1 MGDFKQNIQLIYN
14 ALRREG
20 YTDIGSVDDFTK
32 SMQDEGNRKKVFNA
46 LHSSGYT
53 DIGKDFNAFSGMI
66 YEAPKPVQQPA
77 QQQAPA
83 KADPFHVDA
92 TVKTEVA
99 AQQQH
104 KSQQQPKAQQ
114 QSAPQSTIKLPSF
127 KDIAEQS
134 AWKPTPIFETETSID
149 KDGNR
154 VSTARPMP
162 VFKNGKVVNVY
173 KDMLTGKEY
182 EEGAVPEQDAKDFE
196 RGMKAANRKMAYDNV
211 ETIDPQQQNRLQVDG
226 LMQNIDAQLQDAY
239 KVAQKKHADA
249 KPSFWMEM
257 LHDLADASHGAGP
270 IQTDNAYETLV
281 KNDTDVRALHAAKNS
296 LKDAKALIAEAD
308 KSVKEGN
315 FDGFFSGAGRGF
327 GNKLFDARTWDM
339 GLADS
344 QDAGAILS
352 ALGDFDA
359 GKKLTPAQQTLL
371 DAKAVELATNAYFGS
386 YIGRGY
392 KAGGVTAESIPFMIE
407 MCINPASGA
416 GNGAQ
421 SMLTRYALKRFG
433 KEAIKKNAKKYLAGK
448 VTTRVAG
455 DIAGSAA
462 MAATTGS
469 IHTLAD
475 AQQRMAGDV
484 QFDID
489 EQGNSV
495 FSGHTEGDDAGKAFA
510 KAFAN
515 TTIENYSEMFGEYFA
530 PVLKPITSKA
540 GGMVSRGMEKVGLS
554 KVNDFISH
562 VGASDVAKIVTDF
575 EKHSKW
581 NGVFG
586 EYAEEVAGNI
596 MNATIVGDMTMDN
609 AEGTGVFNLDQNI
622 DTFLGVSLMG
632 GFMSTVKATGYRT
645 PKYRQRQ
652 AMTAADDAASTTFG
666 NQDTWGSI
674 RNTVAFGNDQERHDK
689 LVEVL
694 TSDDYTPAQKQAA
707 MQYAKEV
714 EKYRGMQQAEQK
726 RRSDENSNPLQTD
739 AETSFDNGYSLASA
753 QEMND
758 AKNMLDYRSQKMQ
771 EEFGISEGDIATILG
786 DDPVAAI
793 DAMRETH
800 SPEQIK
806 TATDYLNAKATWDGM
821 ITHVQDDI
829 ADKESKANA
838 EIDARV
844 NKTTGMVQPA
854 TMKYQDRKVYIVG
867 GNVAMMDDGSMV
879 DVANSDESVII
890 RDAETGKVE
899 MVSPADIFNVEQAV
913 DPVEEKERAK
923 QEIRESVAQE
933 AANNIDGTLAFG
945 ENDTYTI
952 LDDDGQQHNVTIVQA
967 TDENG
972 QPIELPQ
979 GQVAVSI
986 DGAEPTIMPAD
997 AIQQGA
1003 DQYNLARLQE
1013 HEQQQV
1019 EAEAAIAEQEHEAT
1033 RPVYELNDEVTL
1045 RDDNGLPVRG
1055 SITAAENEDGLIEV
1069 WTESPIGGNKVNMF
1083 TRDQLDDMLMQH
1095 NGEEVEQPVVEET
1108 GESVHETGESV
1119 HETGES
1125 VHETGESVPVSEPMD
1140 EAQQRAI
1147 DRIPSEQVT
1156 DGNGNT
1162 KTVRQWEQAE
1172 PADTFDALNET
1183 YGDEQRT
1190 KKKIGKRIDNL
1201 DKQIKAVQKQ
1211 IDKLDD
1217 SDDFDAD
1224 INNEDGYQQ
1233 LVQQKAALEAQKRY
1247 WQSVQRV
1254 PQDRIN
1260 EANKLDEEA
1269 RKKAQAEREAAEAA
1283 AAEQARNRE
1292 RTNGVPDMVSDK
1304 PADARSRGFRNVNGQ
1319 VVERQQQTEG
1329 VVGRESNVKFSD
1341 KDTVKGRIKVVE
1353 ASQLQ
1358 PSHVNGVVNTQH
1370 FIPEAQPKNRT
1381 DQVSDVRAGEIAA
1394 NINPEEITGDGSAY
1408 QFSAPTTNTRGEVIQ
1423 GNNRGDALRR
1433 MWADAANEQSQQ
1445 AYKQYLIDHADE
1457 FGLDA
1462 QAIAA
1467 MQQPVMVNEV
1477 NVDDNEAIR
1486 LGQLKSSNNESG
1498 GIERIDPINTARTL
1512 GSKMSNYA
1520 NVLLGSTD
1528 EEASLSE
1535 LIASNS
1541 GRAISWL
1548 SSNGF
1553 ITPTQVGSAYDT
1565 KGNVTEEAKADLRNI
1580 LKQSLFQGGVNDLP
1594 AMFDAMPAKAQKAIL
1609 TTFMR
1614 DFDSTEDNRILG
1626 EIQQAIEVWYHA
1638 AHTFT
1643 DFAAAKTYEQARG
1656 LMEGY
1661 KRQTNLLDDN
1671 MPTDV
1676 YSPFS
1681 FELACRM
1688 QVLNMKTL
1696 QQYFNDFFDLVQG
1709 KSIGDLFNE
1718 GEAGEFVPMV
1728 EAIKRVFNVDFTTN
1742 NSENNDQERSD
1753 NVGDNATEGADGRQG
1768 EQGNAQSGEQD
1779 APVEEPAKAGAGTE
1793 SNAGEEVKPSNNNLF
1808 QYFTGSLSE
1817 MIARAKQSATDFAKK
1832 IIAPVSSRLKQD
1844 LEAQGVALDGEFNH
1858 VIDNSAIR
1866 HTLKQHG
1873 GKNEEKRG
1881 QIPVTEADFERIPEV
1896 VNDYDEVKV
1905 EKGKR
1910 DALNLIYSKTYED
1923 GTTVFVEEKR
1933 DKRQELS
1940 AVTMWK
1946 QKSPTLTDANREN
1959 TTPISDLSG
1968 TSEDKDTQKPATP
1981 QEKAEKGAETHD
1993 EKQPTENNH
2002 KLVSTERYEELKKRL
2017 RAKLGQ
2023 LNMGIDPEIIAIGSE
2038 MAVYHIEGGARK
2050 FVDYAKAMIVDVGD
2064 VVRPYLKSFYNAVRD
2079 MPEAEQFADEMTPYD
2094 EVRQFN
2100 VATIGENGEE
2110 NQPTVIETAEQVS
2123 NEQTV
2128 QRNADEVEVVVSE
2141 TENTTNDA
2149 YSIAPAQYTT
2159 KRGKVLDMFLVKP
2172 NDELGKSEQR
2182 EANAR
2187 AREMKGWWDKN
2198 AGGFMLRSE
2207 DDARQFAEQTFSNPI
2222 GTTSSADEVQAA
2234 REATNTNPTEGQKE
2248 AGNYTK
2254 GHIKVDG
2261 YDIVLEN
2268 PKGSTRSGKDA
2279 NGKAWSITMNYDY
2292 GYLSRTEGVD
2302 GDHIDVY
2309 LSDNP
2314 ASGNVYVVDQIN
2326 QSDGSFDEHKVM
2338 YGFPSME
2345 AAREAYASQYEDGWK
2360 IGPITEVSREE
2371 FKKWVNSS
2379 KRKTKPFAEY
2389 KNVKKTAE
2397 HNEQANEPIVDAR
2410 DPKTW
2415 VGWKFFTNGM
2425 ILKCTSAD
2433 NNYAQFDNL
2442 TTYMGMGFDV
2452 PTFQK
2457 MLDRGEVAP
2466 VKDKRDEQPA
2476 SEPKQEHAANTSL
2489 MSDTGSSRDEQEVK
2503 AAEGKTFKSKR
2514 GLILYVDR
2522 IDNGRVFY
2530 EITDIDG
2537 TTERYDTSIP
2547 AMADALQRWEEV
2559 TVTDNNNNNETN
2571 RTAAEQAEANT
2582 EAIASEA
2589 ETTASEA
2596 EAIAETATTEQEV
2609 NEAEQAINDKL
2620 EEVESQLALL
2630 GYYEGEEVAKDFNE
2644 AYGYLRNAEK
2654 KAVNDALQLAKKI
2667 AKYLGLVTPKT
2678 KDVRSNIAP
2687 IGGDVHFSLPLDD
2700 THNLYFNFQLDRD
2713 EDNYDNL
2720 KLKGI
2725 MFRVENSDTNVRDRG
2740 DNNFLP
2746 TNSTFEDMM
2755 KEIRRALKYAM
2766 PEFVVPEKSE
2776 KEAQNADNKKGNEA
2790 KTSKSKKKAVTSGQE
2805 AQTNLFGDLFGSADV
2820 NENDNEND
2828 TAEPRSDEAEGN
2840 TNRTVGDVPA
2850 DGNGV
2855 LEPESTGANDGGN
2868 SDAAGTGNERLADG
2882 EPQGLSTDGSR
2893 GGSTERNNVA
2903 GEEQS
2908 DGTDGGRS
2916 VSTGDAEDG
2925 RRSTG
2930 ETSTGSRKTTKRDSD
2945 RRIDDGSKKT
2955 ANERNNPKNTRNYL
2969 YGKDAE
2975 EIDNM
2980 SEKQRLAT
2988 NVEALETL
2996 VQVLR
3001 EKRDATAEERA
3012 LMGKFRGW
3020 GGIDLSRFCSQ
3031 RQLLSS
3037 NAHTSQY
3044 NPETGRY
3051 ETVADNYQR
3060 LGKVLNEL
3068 DPDEKRGIYK
3078 DIRHASLTSYYT
3090 PLPIARAMNDYLVQA
3105 GYKGGGNLLDPS
3117 MGTGIFEGTLPKD
3130 VQQRTNI
3137 YGVELDWLTAQLAK
3151 QLYPDAHVENNGF
3164 EKAELTAGAYD
3175 IVESNIPFGDIS
3187 VDDAGWRRDSSPV
3200 RKAAMGRIHNY
3211 FAVKMME
3218 MAKVGGLVTIMT
3230 SNAIMDTKGNAIIRK
3245 ELLRQGEFLGA
3256 IRLPNN
3262 VFKGAGTA
3270 VVTDVIFM
3278 RKYRNEEDSAM
3289 TNARPSYKERVD
3301 QFNSSATM
3309 RATNKDMD
3317 VPLNGYFAA
3326 NPKMMIGDVV
3336 AGGQYREDEFGLT
3349 SKEDA
3354 NAIAKKMTSLIKKQI
3369 VGDRA
3374 GNLYDTTKP
3383 EREVQQAIREAYVGD
3398 GNYNSA
3404 GNIVE
3409 QNGKYGVL
3417 NVVGRDGEL
3426 MFEEN
3431 PELKKN
3437 ADRIKLYIPVR
3448 TAFKKLTAAQINRES
3463 DATIKKYRKELND
3476 TYNAFVKK
3484 YGQLNDK
3491 ANNFIEAD
3499 IDSYQMRGLEEIDSD
3514 TGKVK
3519 KLADIFTKNTI
3530 KPTIDMESANNP
3542 SSAIATCLA
3551 GYGEIRPAFMEKVLG
3566 ENWREQCHG
3575 TLYRLPNSENYV
3587 VADDYLSGD
3596 VKTKLEEAR
3605 AAAALDEAY
3614 QENVD
3619 ALEKVQPRDLMIGD
3633 INIRMGARW
3642 VSDKTYTDF
3651 LREMFGM
3658 PDWGSKKSQVRYV
3671 PEADEFLVEVDKR
3684 ELGGEAD
3691 RWATD
3696 HKSAKEIFEAAMK
3709 DKTLQVWNHHSDGS
3723 VTLNKEETQLAND
3736 KVQELRETFETWVG
3750 SDPERG
3756 EQLAS
3761 VYNDKF
3767 NRTVIR
3773 KWNGDFLDPVG
3784 LQGITLRAH
3793 QKAAVW
3799 MLLNNRGG
3807 IVDHI
3812 VGAGKTLVM
3821 QSTIMEMRRMG
3832 IAKKPMILAL
3842 KATCSQIAKE
3852 FSQAYPSARILAP
3865 TEKDFS
3871 AKNRKK
3877 LLAKIASNDYDCVII
3892 SHEQY
3897 TQLPHTQEIETQ
3909 TINEQL
3915 EQLDAA
3921 IMLMRGAG
3929 DKSQLTKR
3937 QLKGLEKRKANLE
3950 TKMQKMLDRKV
3961 DREFCFE
3968 NLGVDYLFVDE
3979 CQQFKGLPY
3988 ATTYNQVAGLGDP
4001 QGSQRAVALLNGVR
4015 YLQQLHQ
4022 GDRGTVFLSGTT
4034 ITNTLVE
4041 VYNLLNYLRPNMM
4054 QKLGYTTFD
4063 AWAAQYAVKSADL
4076 EYGVTN
4082 ELKTKTRF
4090 RSFQNVSELGKL
4102 YAEIADVRND
4112 MNLELPK
4119 PKPNSH
4125 LVKVPA
4131 TPLQEEINREVV
4143 SMVQNK
4149 NGDYFGITSED
4160 DRKAPWSLHASRI
4173 SEMSAIDPRLIFP
4186 DAEDEGG
4193 GKVPVVCESV
4203 AKLYKQFDKDK
4214 GTQLIFCDKG
4224 IPDSKKG
4231 YDVYTDII
4239 NRLVNEYGIPRSEI
4253 VDIHTAN
4260 TDQKRKALFKK
4271 VNEGTVRILI
4281 GGTKNMGTGVN
4292 VQKRLI
4298 AEHHLD
4304 MPWTPADR
4312 EQREGR
4318 AVRQGNWLAKEKNGN
4333 KVELFY
4339 YATEGSLDMYK
4350 YQLQEIKGKMFAQF
4364 KTNTIDADA
4373 SREFDE
4379 GSDAEGSIDPAE
4391 MVAILSGNP
4400 VIFEKSK
4407 QDKLV
4412 KKLRRQE
4419 AAERSDYVR
4428 RKKNYEQAE
4437 KDKQHMEEL
4446 LRKNRKD
4453 VAELTA
4459 AGFVKDDG
4467 GTYPN
4472 VFQVTTDMWG
4482 YAGRSFDKAKDA
4494 GKYIHDALKEGK
4506 DVRIKGYNVTAKVE
4520 ADPNA
4525 DGDLFARQL
4534 VIESIGRGNDY
4545 GERQIRYSV
4554 KLSDDDTAAGMAF
4567 RNLLERVIKN
4577 GEVYQRKLDEA
4588 NHKLQGADK
4597 LGEYKFSKQEQLDE
4611 AIERK
4616 KELDAEYQLLS
4627 DDKPESESGE
4637 NEDNNRY
4644 RIREA
4649 EPPKK
4654 TGIGYKVFVLKNG
4667 KLYPPMVA
4675 NPNGADTPTGVWLDA
4690 DAAPVAGTSKTGRP
4704 QVKAGGKG
4712 TQGGSGKLAYR
4723 PGWHLGVIPFA
4734 KQFARLNPETGER
4747 ELFPNNFVWAE
4758 VEYAADNDYQQEAH
4772 DMGLN
4777 ENGKYVHSLAGLKH
4791 LPTDGFYMY
4800 RTNVDPTTDPWVI
4813 TGAMKVN
4820 RLLTPTEV
4828 DKMVKD
4834 AGREPQARQEG
4845 AVTDEQINALNKEIA
4860 ERNATDAES
4869 ITKAAKKTG
4878 KKLGTKVRI
4887 VENVEELTD
4896 KDARKQKR
4904 MRRAKGWYDTAT
4916 GEVVVV
4922 IPNADN
4928 VADVVAT
4935 VLHEVVGHEGLRKV
4949 VGAQHF
4955 DNFLRKVY
4963 ERSNRATRAAINALA
4978 AKNGWN
4984 FSLATEEYIAEMA
4997 ESGFNNR
5004 ENLGT
5009 WERIK
5014 QFFKDML
5021 SAAKIAV
5028 GIDIN
5033 DNDLRYMLWRS
5044 YQMQQSRGAMGVAED
5059 IAMQQQLGVG
5069 NYADTNRYRN
5079 GGSLPTDDVTDVV
5092 KGLRQEY
5099 DEAMKKSGFQVQEAI
5114 QDSMLS
5120 LKKLMD
5126 ILQKH
5131 SGKAEIADWENAYT
5145 AENALSSRNKAE
5157 QDEFKRKYYNPLM
5170 EAMRA
5175 LKDDMTEEEI
5185 GDYVMAKHGI
5195 ERNRE
5200 MSVRAALTDDGGVL
5214 DKTMLAKWN
5223 KRKDDVRNDTSLP
5236 TWRDK
5241 QEALDEIAVNEFGAD
5256 LYARDYSGLTSLYQ
5270 FDDVEDAVNTAYGV
5284 VDDVEWRNPTA
5295 TEKLGNAIK
5304 NANAA
5309 TLEKLFTSGMINRET
5324 KESIAQMYDYY
5335 VPLRGFDETTA
5346 EEVYAYV
5353 RDERKSFN
5361 NPLKRAKGR
5370 SSKADN
5376 PFAHILSMADSAI
5389 LQGNKNLMKQK
5400 FLNFVLNRPSD
5411 LVSVSDMWIK
5421 KDPVTDEWVTAF
5433 PTIPDDATPE
5443 EVADIVRQFNEDMQT
5458 EVDNGNPDIKRIK
5471 GKTADVPYR
5480 TLHDQISSHQ
5490 VIVKRDGKE
5499 YVMTINANPRA
5510 AMALNG
5516 QTNPHS
5522 DYKGV
5527 GGAFKRSA
5535 DYINRQLAGWYT
5547 TKNPDFVAS
5556 NFVRDALYSNS
5567 MVWVKESPRY
5577 AVRFH
5582 KNFVKFNPKKMGKL
5596 FHKFNNGTL
5605 DMSDPVEKEFYRFM
5619 MNGGET
5625 GYSNLKDIEELKKEL
5640 TKDLKNTKLHQM
5652 KALLDRF
5659 DIINRS
5665 VENCARFAAYM
5676 SSREEE
5682 RSVQRAVFDAKE
5694 ISVNFNKKGA
5704 GGTFFGAVGQ
5714 TKLGSMAAGSSAA
5727 CRALYVFFNAGVQ
5740 GTTNILR
5747 AAKHNKKKFGTLAAS
5762 YFILGYLAPML
5773 MGGGDG
5779 DDDKFTNYD
5788 DLPDYV
5794 RRTNLIIPVGSSYI
5808 SLPLPIEF
5816 RTMYGMGELAS
5827 NVLSGKERYTGTQLA
5842 RTMAEQVTQAL
5853 PINFL
5858 DGEGTGVL
5866 SPFVPSAV
5874 APLYQAHENMD
5885 WTGMPIYKDND
5896 YNKKKPEYTKAF
5908 GRTNRHLVNLAEGL
5922 NNATGGDEF
5931 SKGAIDLNPA
5941 LVEHIVQGYFG
5952 GAVTFLN
5959 KMSNSID
5966 MATGEMEPDWRNV
5979 PIANRLVKSGSEYTK
5994 QRAINREYFS
6004 NLDQWE
6010 EIQQREKGYIGKLQS
6025 PKLSLEEKAEWA
6037 EKLEYLHKSDEWQNM
6052 QVFNFLNKQVKK
6064 MGELQKAMPQE
6075 NPELARDIWHL
6086 KRQAN
6091 EVARG
6096 EFDDESK

>member
-1 MGDFKQNIQLIYN
+1 
-14 ALRREG
+14 
-20 YTDIGSVDDFTK
+20 
-32 SMQDEGNRKKVFNA
+32 
-46 LHSSGYT
+46 
-53 DIGKDFNAFSGMI
+53 
-66 YEAPKPVQQPA
+66 
-77 QQQAPA
+77 
-83 KADPFHVDA
+83 
-92 TVKTEVA
+92 
-99 AQQQH
+99 
-104 KSQQQPKAQQ
+104 
-114 QSAPQSTIKLPSF
+114 
-127 KDIAEQS
+127 
-134 AWKPTPIFETETSID
+134 
-149 KDGNR
+149 
-154 VSTARPMP
+154 
-162 VFKNGKVVNVY
+162 
-173 KDMLTGKEY
+173 
-182 EEGAVPEQDAKDFE
+182 
-196 RGMKAANRKMAYDNV
+196 
-211 ETIDPQQQNRLQVDG
+211 
-226 LMQNIDAQLQDAY
+226 
-239 KVAQKKHADA
+239 
-249 KPSFWMEM
+249 
-257 LHDLADASHGAGP
+257 
-270 IQTDNAYETLV
+270 
-281 KNDTDVRALHAAKNS
+281 
-296 LKDAKALIAEAD
+296 
-308 KSVKEGN
+308 
-315 FDGFFSGAGRGF
+315 
-327 GNKLFDARTWDM
+327 
-339 GLADS
+339 
-344 QDAGAILS
+344 
-352 ALGDFDA
+352 
-359 GKKLTPAQQTLL
+359 
-371 DAKAVELATNAYFGS
+371 
-386 YIGRGY
+386 
-392 KAGGVTAESIPFMIE
+392 
-407 MCINPASGA
+407 
-416 GNGAQ
+416 
-421 SMLTRYALKRFG
+421 
-433 KEAIKKNAKKYLAGK
+433 
-448 VTTRVAG
+448 
-455 DIAGSAA
+455 
-462 MAATTGS
+462 
-469 IHTLAD
+469 
-475 AQQRMAGDV
+475 
-484 QFDID
+484 
-489 EQGNSV
+489 
-495 FSGHTEGDDAGKAFA
+495 
-510 KAFAN
+510 
-515 TTIENYSEMFGEYFA
+515 
-530 PVLKPITSKA
+530 
-540 GGMVSRGMEKVGLS
+540 
-554 KVNDFISH
+554 
-562 VGASDVAKIVTDF
+562 
-575 EKHSKW
+575 
-581 NGVFG
+581 
-586 EYAEEVAGNI
+586 
-596 MNATIVGDMTMDN
+596 
-609 AEGTGVFNLDQNI
+609 
-622 DTFLGVSLMG
+622 
-632 GFMSTVKATGYRT
+632 
-645 PKYRQRQ
+645 
-652 AMTAADDAASTTFG
+652 
-666 NQDTWGSI
+666 
-674 RNTVAFGNDQERHDK
+674 
-689 LVEVL
+689 
-694 TSDDYTPAQKQAA
+694 
-707 MQYAKEV
+707 
-714 EKYRGMQQAEQK
+714 
-726 RRSDENSNPLQTD
+726 
-739 AETSFDNGYSLASA
+739 
-753 QEMND
+753 
-758 AKNMLDYRSQKMQ
+758 
-771 EEFGISEGDIATILG
+771 
-786 DDPVAAI
+786 
-793 DAMRETH
+793 
-800 SPEQIK
+800 
-806 TATDYLNAKATWDGM
+806 
-821 ITHVQDDI
+821 
-829 ADKESKANA
+829 
-838 EIDARV
+838 
-844 NKTTGMVQPA
+844 
-854 TMKYQDRKVYIVG
+854 
-867 GNVAMMDDGSMV
+867 
-879 DVANSDESVII
+879 
-890 RDAETGKVE
+890 
-899 MVSPADIFNVEQAV
+899 
-913 DPVEEKERAK
+913 
-923 QEIRESVAQE
+923 
-933 AANNIDGTLAFG
+933 
-945 ENDTYTI
+945 
-952 LDDDGQQHNVTIVQA
+952 
-967 TDENG
+967 
-972 QPIELPQ
+972 
-979 GQVAVSI
+979 
-986 DGAEPTIMPAD
+986 
-997 AIQQGA
+997 
-1003 DQYNLARLQE
+1003 
-1013 HEQQQV
+1013 
-1019 EAEAAIAEQEHEAT
+1019 
-1033 RPVYELNDEVTL
+1033 
-1045 RDDNGLPVRG
+1045 
-1055 SITAAENEDGLIEV
+1055 
-1069 WTESPIGGNKVNMF
+1069 
-1083 TRDQLDDMLMQH
+1083 
-1095 NGEEVEQPVVEET
+1095 
-1108 GESVHETGESV
+1108 
-1119 HETGES
+1119 
-1125 VHETGESVPVSEPMD
+1125 
-1140 EAQQRAI
+1140 
-1147 DRIPSEQVT
+1147 
-1156 DGNGNT
+1156 
-1162 KTVRQWEQAE
+1162 
-1172 PADTFDALNET
+1172 
-1183 YGDEQRT
+1183 
-1190 KKKIGKRIDNL
+1190 
-1201 DKQIKAVQKQ
+1201 
-1211 IDKLDD
+1211 
-1217 SDDFDAD
+1217 
-1224 INNEDGYQQ
+1224 
-1233 LVQQKAALEAQKRY
+1233 
-1247 WQSVQRV
+1247 
-1254 PQDRIN
+1254 
-1260 EANKLDEEA
+1260 
-1269 RKKAQAEREAAEAA
+1269 
-1283 AAEQARNRE
+1283 
-1292 RTNGVPDMVSDK
+1292 
-1304 PADARSRGFRNVNGQ
+1304 
-1319 VVERQQQTEG
+1319 
-1329 VVGRESNVKFSD
+1329 
-1341 KDTVKGRIKVVE
+1341 
-1353 ASQLQ
+1353 
-1358 PSHVNGVVNTQH
+1358 
-1370 FIPEAQPKNRT
+1370 
-1381 DQVSDVRAGEIAA
+1381 
-1394 NINPEEITGDGSAY
+1394 
-1408 QFSAPTTNTRGEVIQ
+1408 
-1423 GNNRGDALRR
+1423 
-1433 MWADAANEQSQQ
+1433 
-1445 AYKQYLIDHADE
+1445 
-1457 FGLDA
+1457 
-1462 QAIAA
+1462 
-1467 MQQPVMVNEV
+1467 
-1477 NVDDNEAIR
+1477 
-1486 LGQLKSSNNESG
+1486 
-1498 GIERIDPINTARTL
+1498 
-1512 GSKMSNYA
+1512 
-1520 NVLLGSTD
+1520 
-1528 EEASLSE
+1528 
-1535 LIASNS
+1535 
-1541 GRAISWL
+1541 
-1548 SSNGF
+1548 
-1553 ITPTQVGSAYDT
+1553 
-1565 KGNVTEEAKADLRNI
+1565 
-1580 LKQSLFQGGVNDLP
+1580 
-1594 AMFDAMPAKAQKAIL
+1594 
-1609 TTFMR
+1609 
-1614 DFDSTEDNRILG
+1614 
-1626 EIQQAIEVWYHA
+1626 
-1638 AHTFT
+1638 
-1643 DFAAAKTYEQARG
+1643 
-1656 LMEGY
+1656 
-1661 KRQTNLLDDN
+1661 
-1671 MPTDV
+1671 
-1676 YSPFS
+1676 
-1681 FELACRM
+1681 
-1688 QVLNMKTL
+1688 
-1696 QQYFNDFFDLVQG
+1696 
-1709 KSIGDLFNE
+1709 
-1718 GEAGEFVPMV
+1718 
-1728 EAIKRVFNVDFTTN
+1728 
-1742 NSENNDQERSD
+1742 
-1753 NVGDNATEGADGRQG
+1753 
-1768 EQGNAQSGEQD
+1768 
-1779 APVEEPAKAGAGTE
+1779 
-1793 SNAGEEVKPSNNNLF
+1793 
-1808 QYFTGSLSE
+1808 
-1817 MIARAKQSATDFAKK
+1817 
-1832 IIAPVSSRLKQD
+1832 
-1844 LEAQGVALDGEFNH
+1844 
-1858 VIDNSAIR
+1858 
-1866 HTLKQHG
+1866 
-1873 GKNEEKRG
+1873 
-1881 QIPVTEADFERIPEV
+1881 
-1896 VNDYDEVKV
+1896 
-1905 EKGKR
+1905 
-1910 DALNLIYSKTYED
+1910 
-1923 GTTVFVEEKR
+1923 
-1933 DKRQELS
+1933 
-1940 AVTMWK
+1940 
-1946 QKSPTLTDANREN
+1946 
-1959 TTPISDLSG
+1959 
-1968 TSEDKDTQKPATP
+1968 
-1981 QEKAEKGAETHD
+1981 
-1993 EKQPTENNH
+1993 
-2002 KLVSTERYEELKKRL
+2002 
-2017 RAKLGQ
+2017 
-2023 LNMGIDPEIIAIGSE
+2023 
-2038 MAVYHIEGGARK
+2038 
-2050 FVDYAKAMIVDVGD
+2050 
-2064 VVRPYLKSFYNAVRD
+2064 
-2079 MPEAEQFADEMTPYD
+2079 
-2094 EVRQFN
+2094 
-2100 VATIGENGEE
+2100 
-2110 NQPTVIETAEQVS
+2110 
-2123 NEQTV
+2123 
-2128 QRNADEVEVVVSE
+2128 
-2141 TENTTNDA
+2141 
-2149 YSIAPAQYTT
+2149 
-2159 KRGKVLDMFLVKP
+2159 
-2172 NDELGKSEQR
+2172 
-2182 EANAR
+2182 
-2187 AREMKGWWDKN
+2187 
-2198 AGGFMLRSE
+2198 
-2207 DDARQFAEQTFSNPI
+2207 
-2222 GTTSSADEVQAA
+2222 
-2234 REATNTNPTEGQKE
+2234 
-2248 AGNYTK
+2248 
-2254 GHIKVDG
+2254 
-2261 YDIVLEN
+2261 
-2268 PKGSTRSGKDA
+2268 
-2279 NGKAWSITMNYDY
+2279 
-2292 GYLSRTEGVD
+2292 
-2302 GDHIDVY
+2302 
-2309 LSDNP
+2309 
-2314 ASGNVYVVDQIN
+2314 
-2326 QSDGSFDEHKVM
+2326 
-2338 YGFPSME
+2338 
-2345 AAREAYASQYEDGWK
+2345 
-2360 IGPITEVSREE
+2360 
-2371 FKKWVNSS
+2371 
-2379 KRKTKPFAEY
+2379 
-2389 KNVKKTAE
+2389 
-2397 HNEQANEPIVDAR
+2397 
-2410 DPKTW
+2410 
-2415 VGWKFFTNGM
+2415 
-2425 ILKCTSAD
+2425 
-2433 NNYAQFDNL
+2433 
-2442 TTYMGMGFDV
+2442 
-2452 PTFQK
+2452 
-2457 MLDRGEVAP
+2457 
-2466 VKDKRDEQPA
+2466 
-2476 SEPKQEHAANTSL
+2476 
-2489 MSDTGSSRDEQEVK
+2489 
-2503 AAEGKTFKSKR
+2503 
-2514 GLILYVDR
+2514 
-2522 IDNGRVFY
+2522 
-2530 EITDIDG
+2530 
-2537 TTERYDTSIP
+2537 
-2547 AMADALQRWEEV
+2547 
-2559 TVTDNNNNNETN
+2559 
-2571 RTAAEQAEANT
+2571 
-2582 EAIASEA
+2582 
-2589 ETTASEA
+2589 
-2596 EAIAETATTEQEV
+2596 
-2609 NEAEQAINDKL
+2609 
-2620 EEVESQLALL
+2620 
-2630 GYYEGEEVAKDFNE
+2630 
-2644 AYGYLRNAEK
+2644 
-2654 KAVNDALQLAKKI
+2654 
-2667 AKYLGLVTPKT
+2667 
-2678 KDVRSNIAP
+2678 
-2687 IGGDVHFSLPLDD
+2687 
-2700 THNLYFNFQLDRD
+2700 
-2713 EDNYDNL
+2713 
-2720 KLKGI
+2720 
-2725 MFRVENSDTNVRDRG
+2725 
-2740 DNNFLP
+2740 
-2746 TNSTFEDMM
+2746 
-2755 KEIRRALKYAM
+2755 
-2766 PEFVVPEKSE
+2766 
-2776 KEAQNADNKKGNEA
+2776 
-2790 KTSKSKKKAVTSGQE
+2790 
-2805 AQTNLFGDLFGSADV
+2805 
-2820 NENDNEND
+2820 
-2828 TAEPRSDEAEGN
+2828 
-2840 TNRTVGDVPA
+2840 
-2850 DGNGV
+2850 
-2855 LEPESTGANDGGN
+2855 
-2868 SDAAGTGNERLADG
+2868 
-2882 EPQGLSTDGSR
+2882 
-2893 GGSTERNNVA
+2893 
-2903 GEEQS
+2903 
-2908 DGTDGGRS
+2908 
-2916 VSTGDAEDG
+2916 
-2925 RRSTG
+2925 
-2930 ETSTGSRKTTKRDSD
+2930 
-2945 RRIDDGSKKT
+2945 
-2955 ANERNNPKNTRNYL
+2955 
-2969 YGKDAE
+2969 
-2975 EIDNM
+2975 
-2980 SEKQRLAT
+2980 
-2988 NVEALETL
+2988 
-2996 VQVLR
+2996 
-3001 EKRDATAEERA
+3001 
-3012 LMGKFRGW
+3012 
-3020 GGIDLSRFCSQ
+3020 
-3031 RQLLSS
+3031 
-3037 NAHTSQY
+3037 
-3044 NPETGRY
+3044 
-3051 ETVADNYQR
+3051 
-3060 LGKVLNEL
+3060 
-3068 DPDEKRGIYK
+3068 
-3078 DIRHASLTSYYT
+3078 
-3090 PLPIARAMNDYLVQA
+3090 
-3105 GYKGGGNLLDPS
+3105 
-3117 MGTGIFEGTLPKD
+3117 
-3130 VQQRTNI
+3130 
-3137 YGVELDWLTAQLAK
+3137 
-3151 QLYPDAHVENNGF
+3151 
-3164 EKAELTAGAYD
+3164 
-3175 IVESNIPFGDIS
+3175 
-3187 VDDAGWRRDSSPV
+3187 
-3200 RKAAMGRIHNY
+3200 
-3211 FAVKMME
+3211 
-3218 MAKVGGLVTIMT
+3218 
-3230 SNAIMDTKGNAIIRK
+3230 
-3245 ELLRQGEFLGA
+3245 
-3256 IRLPNN
+3256 
-3262 VFKGAGTA
+3262 
-3270 VVTDVIFM
+3270 
-3278 RKYRNEEDSAM
+3278 
-3289 TNARPSYKERVD
+3289 
-3301 QFNSSATM
+3301 
-3309 RATNKDMD
+3309 
-3317 VPLNGYFAA
+3317 
-3326 NPKMMIGDVV
+3326 
-3336 AGGQYREDEFGLT
+3336 
-3349 SKEDA
+3349 
-3354 NAIAKKMTSLIKKQI
+3354 
-3369 VGDRA
+3369 
-3374 GNLYDTTKP
+3374 
-3383 EREVQQAIREAYVGD
+3383 
-3398 GNYNSA
+3398 
-3404 GNIVE
+3404 
-3409 QNGKYGVL
+3409 
-3417 NVVGRDGEL
+3417 

>member
-1 MGDFKQNIQLIYN
+1 
-14 ALRREG
+14 
-20 YTDIGSVDDFTK
+20 
-32 SMQDEGNRKKVFNA
+32 
-46 LHSSGYT
+46 
-53 DIGKDFNAFSGMI
+53 
-66 YEAPKPVQQPA
+66 
-77 QQQAPA
+77 
-83 KADPFHVDA
+83 
-92 TVKTEVA
+92 
-99 AQQQH
+99 
-104 KSQQQPKAQQ
+104 
-114 QSAPQSTIKLPSF
+114 
-127 KDIAEQS
+127 
-134 AWKPTPIFETETSID
+134 
-149 KDGNR
+149 
-154 VSTARPMP
+154 
-162 VFKNGKVVNVY
+162 
-173 KDMLTGKEY
+173 
-182 EEGAVPEQDAKDFE
+182 
-196 RGMKAANRKMAYDNV
+196 
-211 ETIDPQQQNRLQVDG
+211 
-226 LMQNIDAQLQDAY
+226 
-239 KVAQKKHADA
+239 
-249 KPSFWMEM
+249 
-257 LHDLADASHGAGP
+257 
-270 IQTDNAYETLV
+270 
-281 KNDTDVRALHAAKNS
+281 
-296 LKDAKALIAEAD
+296 
-308 KSVKEGN
+308 
-315 FDGFFSGAGRGF
+315 
-327 GNKLFDARTWDM
+327 
-339 GLADS
+339 
-344 QDAGAILS
+344 
-352 ALGDFDA
+352 
-359 GKKLTPAQQTLL
+359 
-371 DAKAVELATNAYFGS
+371 
-386 YIGRGY
+386 
-392 KAGGVTAESIPFMIE
+392 
-407 MCINPASGA
+407 
-416 GNGAQ
+416 
-421 SMLTRYALKRFG
+421 
-433 KEAIKKNAKKYLAGK
+433 
-448 VTTRVAG
+448 
-455 DIAGSAA
+455 
-462 MAATTGS
+462 
-469 IHTLAD
+469 
-475 AQQRMAGDV
+475 
-484 QFDID
+484 
-489 EQGNSV
+489 
-495 FSGHTEGDDAGKAFA
+495 
-510 KAFAN
+510 
-515 TTIENYSEMFGEYFA
+515 
-530 PVLKPITSKA
+530 
-540 GGMVSRGMEKVGLS
+540 
-554 KVNDFISH
+554 
-562 VGASDVAKIVTDF
+562 
-575 EKHSKW
+575 
-581 NGVFG
+581 
-586 EYAEEVAGNI
+586 
-596 MNATIVGDMTMDN
+596 
-609 AEGTGVFNLDQNI
+609 
-622 DTFLGVSLMG
+622 
-632 GFMSTVKATGYRT
+632 
-645 PKYRQRQ
+645 
-652 AMTAADDAASTTFG
+652 
-666 NQDTWGSI
+666 
-674 RNTVAFGNDQERHDK
+674 
-689 LVEVL
+689 
-694 TSDDYTPAQKQAA
+694 
-707 MQYAKEV
+707 
-714 EKYRGMQQAEQK
+714 
-726 RRSDENSNPLQTD
+726 
-739 AETSFDNGYSLASA
+739 
-753 QEMND
+753 
-758 AKNMLDYRSQKMQ
+758 
-771 EEFGISEGDIATILG
+771 
-786 DDPVAAI
+786 
-793 DAMRETH
+793 
-800 SPEQIK
+800 
-806 TATDYLNAKATWDGM
+806 
-821 ITHVQDDI
+821 
-829 ADKESKANA
+829 
-838 EIDARV
+838 
-844 NKTTGMVQPA
+844 
-854 TMKYQDRKVYIVG
+854 
-867 GNVAMMDDGSMV
+867 
-879 DVANSDESVII
+879 
-890 RDAETGKVE
+890 
-899 MVSPADIFNVEQAV
+899 
-913 DPVEEKERAK
+913 
-923 QEIRESVAQE
+923 
-933 AANNIDGTLAFG
+933 
-945 ENDTYTI
+945 
-952 LDDDGQQHNVTIVQA
+952 
-967 TDENG
+967 
-972 QPIELPQ
+972 
-979 GQVAVSI
+979 
-986 DGAEPTIMPAD
+986 
-997 AIQQGA
+997 
-1003 DQYNLARLQE
+1003 
-1013 HEQQQV
+1013 
-1019 EAEAAIAEQEHEAT
+1019 
-1033 RPVYELNDEVTL
+1033 
-1045 RDDNGLPVRG
+1045 
-1055 SITAAENEDGLIEV
+1055 
-1069 WTESPIGGNKVNMF
+1069 
-1083 TRDQLDDMLMQH
+1083 
-1095 NGEEVEQPVVEET
+1095 
-1108 GESVHETGESV
+1108 
-1119 HETGES
+1119 
-1125 VHETGESVPVSEPMD
+1125 
-1140 EAQQRAI
+1140 
-1147 DRIPSEQVT
+1147 
-1156 DGNGNT
+1156 
-1162 KTVRQWEQAE
+1162 
-1172 PADTFDALNET
+1172 
-1183 YGDEQRT
+1183 
-1190 KKKIGKRIDNL
+1190 
-1201 DKQIKAVQKQ
+1201 
-1211 IDKLDD
+1211 
-1217 SDDFDAD
+1217 
-1224 INNEDGYQQ
+1224 
-1233 LVQQKAALEAQKRY
+1233 
-1247 WQSVQRV
+1247 
-1254 PQDRIN
+1254 
-1260 EANKLDEEA
+1260 
-1269 RKKAQAEREAAEAA
+1269 
-1283 AAEQARNRE
+1283 
-1292 RTNGVPDMVSDK
+1292 
-1304 PADARSRGFRNVNGQ
+1304 
-1319 VVERQQQTEG
+1319 
-1329 VVGRESNVKFSD
+1329 
-1341 KDTVKGRIKVVE
+1341 
-1353 ASQLQ
+1353 
-1358 PSHVNGVVNTQH
+1358 
-1370 FIPEAQPKNRT
+1370 
-1381 DQVSDVRAGEIAA
+1381 
-1394 NINPEEITGDGSAY
+1394 
-1408 QFSAPTTNTRGEVIQ
+1408 
-1423 GNNRGDALRR
+1423 
-1433 MWADAANEQSQQ
+1433 
-1445 AYKQYLIDHADE
+1445 
-1457 FGLDA
+1457 
-1462 QAIAA
+1462 
-1467 MQQPVMVNEV
+1467 
-1477 NVDDNEAIR
+1477 
-1486 LGQLKSSNNESG
+1486 
-1498 GIERIDPINTARTL
+1498 
-1512 GSKMSNYA
+1512 
-1520 NVLLGSTD
+1520 
-1528 EEASLSE
+1528 
-1535 LIASNS
+1535 
-1541 GRAISWL
+1541 
-1548 SSNGF
+1548 
-1553 ITPTQVGSAYDT
+1553 
-1565 KGNVTEEAKADLRNI
+1565 
-1580 LKQSLFQGGVNDLP
+1580 
-1594 AMFDAMPAKAQKAIL
+1594 
-1609 TTFMR
+1609 
-1614 DFDSTEDNRILG
+1614 
-1626 EIQQAIEVWYHA
+1626 
-1638 AHTFT
+1638 
-1643 DFAAAKTYEQARG
+1643 
-1656 LMEGY
+1656 
-1661 KRQTNLLDDN
+1661 
-1671 MPTDV
+1671 
-1676 YSPFS
+1676 
-1681 FELACRM
+1681 
-1688 QVLNMKTL
+1688 
-1696 QQYFNDFFDLVQG
+1696 
-1709 KSIGDLFNE
+1709 
-1718 GEAGEFVPMV
+1718 
-1728 EAIKRVFNVDFTTN
+1728 
-1742 NSENNDQERSD
+1742 
-1753 NVGDNATEGADGRQG
+1753 
-1768 EQGNAQSGEQD
+1768 
-1779 APVEEPAKAGAGTE
+1779 
-1793 SNAGEEVKPSNNNLF
+1793 
-1808 QYFTGSLSE
+1808 
-1817 MIARAKQSATDFAKK
+1817 
-1832 IIAPVSSRLKQD
+1832 
-1844 LEAQGVALDGEFNH
+1844 
-1858 VIDNSAIR
+1858 
-1866 HTLKQHG
+1866 
-1873 GKNEEKRG
+1873 
-1881 QIPVTEADFERIPEV
+1881 
-1896 VNDYDEVKV
+1896 
-1905 EKGKR
+1905 
-1910 DALNLIYSKTYED
+1910 
-1923 GTTVFVEEKR
+1923 
-1933 DKRQELS
+1933 
-1940 AVTMWK
+1940 
-1946 QKSPTLTDANREN
+1946 
-1959 TTPISDLSG
+1959 
-1968 TSEDKDTQKPATP
+1968 
-1981 QEKAEKGAETHD
+1981 
-1993 EKQPTENNH
+1993 
-2002 KLVSTERYEELKKRL
+2002 
-2017 RAKLGQ
+2017 
-2023 LNMGIDPEIIAIGSE
+2023 
-2038 MAVYHIEGGARK
+2038 
-2050 FVDYAKAMIVDVGD
+2050 
-2064 VVRPYLKSFYNAVRD
+2064 

-2234 REATNTNPTEGQKE
+2234 REATNTNPTEAQKE

-2338 YGFPSME
+2338 YGFPSMD

-2476 SEPKQEHAANTSL
+2476 SEPKQEQAANTSL

-2503 AAEGKTFKSKR
+2503 AAEGKTFKSER

-2667 AKYLGLVTPKT
+2667 AKYLGLVTPKK

-2746 TNSTFEDMM
+2746 TNSTFEDIM

-2855 LEPESTGANDGGN
+2855 LEPESTGATDGGN

-3020 GGIDLSRFCSQ
+3020 GGIDLSRFYSQ

-3044 NPETGRY
+3044 
-3051 ETVADNYQR
+3051 
-3060 LGKVLNEL
+3060 
-3068 DPDEKRGIYK
+3068 
-3078 DIRHASLTSYYT
+3078 
-3090 PLPIARAMNDYLVQA
+3090 
-3105 GYKGGGNLLDPS
+3105 
-3117 MGTGIFEGTLPKD
+3117 
-3130 VQQRTNI
+3130 
-3137 YGVELDWLTAQLAK
+3137 
-3151 QLYPDAHVENNGF
+3151 
-3164 EKAELTAGAYD
+3164 
-3175 IVESNIPFGDIS
+3175 
-3187 VDDAGWRRDSSPV
+3187 
-3200 RKAAMGRIHNY
+3200 
-3211 FAVKMME
+3211 
-3218 MAKVGGLVTIMT
+3218 
-3230 SNAIMDTKGNAIIRK
+3230 
-3245 ELLRQGEFLGA
+3245 
-3256 IRLPNN
+3256 
-3262 VFKGAGTA
+3262 
-3270 VVTDVIFM
+3270 
-3278 RKYRNEEDSAM
+3278 
-3289 TNARPSYKERVD
+3289 
-3301 QFNSSATM
+3301 
-3309 RATNKDMD
+3309 
-3317 VPLNGYFAA
+3317 
-3326 NPKMMIGDVV
+3326 
-3336 AGGQYREDEFGLT
+3336 
-3349 SKEDA
+3349 
-3354 NAIAKKMTSLIKKQI
+3354 
-3369 VGDRA
+3369 
-3374 GNLYDTTKP
+3374 
-3383 EREVQQAIREAYVGD
+3383 
-3398 GNYNSA
+3398 
-3404 GNIVE
+3404 
-3409 QNGKYGVL
+3409 
-3417 NVVGRDGEL
+3417 
-3426 MFEEN
+3426 
-3431 PELKKN
+3431 
-3437 ADRIKLYIPVR
+3437 
-3448 TAFKKLTAAQINRES
+3448 
-3463 DATIKKYRKELND
+3463 
-3476 TYNAFVKK
+3476 
-3484 YGQLNDK
+3484 
-3491 ANNFIEAD
+3491 
-3499 IDSYQMRGLEEIDSD
+3499 
-3514 TGKVK
+3514 
-3519 KLADIFTKNTI
+3519 
-3530 KPTIDMESANNP
+3530 
-3542 SSAIATCLA
+3542 
-3551 GYGEIRPAFMEKVLG
+3551 
-3566 ENWREQCHG
+3566 
-3575 TLYRLPNSENYV
+3575 
-3587 VADDYLSGD
+3587 
-3596 VKTKLEEAR
+3596 
-3605 AAAALDEAY
+3605 
-3614 QENVD
+3614 
-3619 ALEKVQPRDLMIGD
+3619 
-3633 INIRMGARW
+3633 
-3642 VSDKTYTDF
+3642 
-3651 LREMFGM
+3651 
-3658 PDWGSKKSQVRYV
+3658 
-3671 PEADEFLVEVDKR
+3671 
-3684 ELGGEAD
+3684 
-3691 RWATD
+3691 
-3696 HKSAKEIFEAAMK
+3696 
-3709 DKTLQVWNHHSDGS
+3709 
-3723 VTLNKEETQLAND
+3723 
-3736 KVQELRETFETWVG
+3736 
-3750 SDPERG
+3750 
-3756 EQLAS
+3756 
-3761 VYNDKF
+3761 
-3767 NRTVIR
+3767 
-3773 KWNGDFLDPVG
+3773 
-3784 LQGITLRAH
+3784 
-3793 QKAAVW
+3793 
-3799 MLLNNRGG
+3799 
-3807 IVDHI
+3807 
-3812 VGAGKTLVM
+3812 
-3821 QSTIMEMRRMG
+3821 
-3832 IAKKPMILAL
+3832 
-3842 KATCSQIAKE
+3842 
-3852 FSQAYPSARILAP
+3852 
-3865 TEKDFS
+3865 
-3871 AKNRKK
+3871 
-3877 LLAKIASNDYDCVII
+3877 
-3892 SHEQY
+3892 
-3897 TQLPHTQEIETQ
+3897 
-3909 TINEQL
+3909 
-3915 EQLDAA
+3915 
-3921 IMLMRGAG
+3921 
-3929 DKSQLTKR
+3929 
-3937 QLKGLEKRKANLE
+3937 
-3950 TKMQKMLDRKV
+3950 
-3961 DREFCFE
+3961 
-3968 NLGVDYLFVDE
+3968 
-3979 CQQFKGLPY
+3979 
-3988 ATTYNQVAGLGDP
+3988 
-4001 QGSQRAVALLNGVR
+4001 
-4015 YLQQLHQ
+4015 
-4022 GDRGTVFLSGTT
+4022 
-4034 ITNTLVE
+4034 
-4041 VYNLLNYLRPNMM
+4041 
-4054 QKLGYTTFD
+4054 
-4063 AWAAQYAVKSADL
+4063 
-4076 EYGVTN
+4076 
-4082 ELKTKTRF
+4082 
-4090 RSFQNVSELGKL
+4090 
-4102 YAEIADVRND
+4102 
-4112 MNLELPK
+4112 
-4119 PKPNSH
+4119 
-4125 LVKVPA
+4125 
-4131 TPLQEEINREVV
+4131 
-4143 SMVQNK
+4143 
-4149 NGDYFGITSED
+4149 
-4160 DRKAPWSLHASRI
+4160 
-4173 SEMSAIDPRLIFP
+4173 
-4186 DAEDEGG
+4186 
-4193 GKVPVVCESV
+4193 
-4203 AKLYKQFDKDK
+4203 
-4214 GTQLIFCDKG
+4214 
-4224 IPDSKKG
+4224 
-4231 YDVYTDII
+4231 
-4239 NRLVNEYGIPRSEI
+4239 
-4253 VDIHTAN
+4253 
-4260 TDQKRKALFKK
+4260 
-4271 VNEGTVRILI
+4271 
-4281 GGTKNMGTGVN
+4281 
-4292 VQKRLI
+4292 
-4298 AEHHLD
+4298 
-4304 MPWTPADR
+4304 
-4312 EQREGR
+4312 
-4318 AVRQGNWLAKEKNGN
+4318 
-4333 KVELFY
+4333 
-4339 YATEGSLDMYK
+4339 
-4350 YQLQEIKGKMFAQF
+4350 
-4364 KTNTIDADA
+4364 
-4373 SREFDE
+4373 
-4379 GSDAEGSIDPAE
+4379 
-4391 MVAILSGNP
+4391 
-4400 VIFEKSK
+4400 
-4407 QDKLV
+4407 
-4412 KKLRRQE
+4412 
-4419 AAERSDYVR
+4419 
-4428 RKKNYEQAE
+4428 
-4437 KDKQHMEEL
+4437 
-4446 LRKNRKD
+4446 
-4453 VAELTA
+4453 
-4459 AGFVKDDG
+4459 
-4467 GTYPN
+4467 
-4472 VFQVTTDMWG
+4472 
-4482 YAGRSFDKAKDA
+4482 
-4494 GKYIHDALKEGK
+4494 
-4506 DVRIKGYNVTAKVE
+4506 
-4520 ADPNA
+4520 
-4525 DGDLFARQL
+4525 
-4534 VIESIGRGNDY
+4534 
-4545 GERQIRYSV
+4545 
-4554 KLSDDDTAAGMAF
+4554 
-4567 RNLLERVIKN
+4567 
-4577 GEVYQRKLDEA
+4577 
-4588 NHKLQGADK
+4588 
-4597 LGEYKFSKQEQLDE
+4597 
-4611 AIERK
+4611 
-4616 KELDAEYQLLS
+4616 
-4627 DDKPESESGE
+4627 
-4637 NEDNNRY
+4637 
-4644 RIREA
+4644 
-4649 EPPKK
+4649 
-4654 TGIGYKVFVLKNG
+4654 
-4667 KLYPPMVA
+4667 
-4675 NPNGADTPTGVWLDA
+4675 
-4690 DAAPVAGTSKTGRP
+4690 
-4704 QVKAGGKG
+4704 
-4712 TQGGSGKLAYR
+4712 
-4723 PGWHLGVIPFA
+4723 
-4734 KQFARLNPETGER
+4734 NPETGER

-4869 ITKAAKKTG
+4869 IAKAAKKTG

-4922 IPNADN
+4922 VPNADN

-5256 LYARDYSGLTSLYQ
+5256 LYARDYSGLTSLYK

-5361 NPLKRAKGR
+5361 NPLKRSKGR

-5676 SSREEE
+5676 SSREEN

-5714 TKLGSMAAGSSAA
+5714 TKLGSMAASSSAA

-5747 AAKHNKKKFGTLAAS
+5747 AAKHNKKKFGALAAS

-5779 DDDKFTNYD
+5779 DDDDKFTNYD

-5794 RRTNLIIPVGSSYI
+5794 RRTNLIIPIGSSYI

-5842 RTMAEQVTQAL
+5842 RTMTEQVTQAL

-6025 PKLSLEEKAEWA
+6025 PQLSLEEKAEWA
-6037 EKLEYLHKSDEWQNM
+6037 EKLEDLHKSDEWQNM